1 MNDIHTGRGREVAE
15 NQTKGRE
22 VCDKGVGG
30 RGSDG
35 TRIKSE
41 NIARPLREEERR
53 KRGFAVCGGR
63 SVAIS
68 AARRAGYCCWSSA
81 INGGG
86 GVSTRAVS
94 ILIPKESQF

>member
-1 MNDIHTGRGREVAE
+1 MTVTVTRGDR
-15 NQTKGRE
+15 
-22 VCDKGVGG
+22 C

-63 SVAIS
+63 SRSVAIS
-68 AARRAGYCCWSSA
+68 AARRTGYCCWSSA

-86 GVSTRAVS
+86 GGVVSTRAVS